1 MKHPLLFLLFL
12 NDAICKYRVFSQK
25 HNHRIT
31 EMPTSGDLKS
41 GDSLSFTALGIS
53 TTHAQDIKQILMTG
67 SLCVKGAGGGGWVVD
82 VGSVS
87 KEAVSRC

>member
-1 MKHPLLFLLFL
+1 
-12 NDAICKYRVFSQK
+12 
-25 HNHRIT
+25 
-31 EMPTSGDLKS
+31 MPTSGDLKS

-67 SLCVKGAGGGGWVVD
+67 SLCVKGAVGGGWVVD